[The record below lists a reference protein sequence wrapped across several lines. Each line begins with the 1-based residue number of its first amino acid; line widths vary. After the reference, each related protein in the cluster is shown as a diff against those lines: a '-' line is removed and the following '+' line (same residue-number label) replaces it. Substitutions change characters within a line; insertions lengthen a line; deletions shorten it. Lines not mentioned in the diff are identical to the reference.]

1 MRFRGTESLGT
12 ALVRLRLFDD
22 KPSPLQKRAGA
33 GPEKSFGEA
42 VHLSAAPPLYRQK
55 HREASD
61 AMQLRK
67 IARHTTMIL
76 TSLVLALSLRPAAAQ
91 LMSVSS
97 STTYGDTRID
107 ENAQK
112 VLLDLLRRAP
122 VLASAV
128 AHDPSLLNEPSYVQ
142 RNSPALAAFLV
153 AHPEVTRAPDDYLF
167 INLPIYNGDRA
178 GSLEKALCPQMMGKI
193 DTDSA
198 EKVAGTIMGG
208 MVGICFFG
216 AIAWIIRLF
225 VEGRRQ
231 SKLLKAQSELQNRLI
246 DKFGSSQ
253 ELAAYLTTDAAQKLL
268 GSPLDALA
276 VKQPATMRAAFATAR
291 ILWPLQI
298 GAMLLVL
305 AVGVYGIRNC
315 GNAAAMITTD
325 AATALSA
332 MMTAAGI
339 GFILCAGIAWAAAK
353 RLGMLPAKP
362 KNPEDETLD
371 RP

>member
-1 MRFRGTESLGT
+1 
-12 ALVRLRLFDD
+12 
-22 KPSPLQKRAGA
+22 
-33 GPEKSFGEA
+33 
-42 VHLSAAPPLYRQK
+42 
-55 HREASD
+55 
-61 AMQLRK
+61 MQLRK
-67 IARHTTMIL
+67 TARHTTMIL
-76 TSLVLALSLRPAAAQ
+76 ASFVLVLSLRPAAAQ
-91 LMSVSS
+91 MLSVSS
-97 STTYGDTRID
+97 STTYGNTQID
-107 ENAQK
+107 ENTQK
-112 VLLDLLRRAP
+112 TLLDLLRRAP

-142 RNSPALAAFLV
+142 RNSPALAAFLA

-178 GSLEKALCPQMMGKI
+178 GSLEKEICPQMMGKI
-193 DTDSA
+193 DTNSA
-198 EKVAGTIMGG
+198 EKVAGAIMGG
-208 MVGICFFG
+208 IVGICFFG

-253 ELAAYLTTDAAQKLL
+253 ELATYLTTDAAQKLL

-276 VKQPATMRAAFATAR
+276 VRQPTTTRADFATAR

-298 GAMLLVL
+298 GVMLLVL
-305 AVGVYGIRNC
+305 AIGVYGIRNY
-315 GNAAAMITTD
+315 GNTAEIIKTD

-353 RLGMLPAKP
+353 KTGLLPAKT
-362 KNPEDETLD
+362 KSGEQKILD